1 MSINKNILEQSQS
14 KKLFNLYEDKIF
26 RSILRLFFAY
36 IPYLSIIENL
46 GLTEEAYIVSGP
58 ELEKFYETE
67 LTRHNLLSQICAN
80 FRENNLLLAQSWD
93 SKKEPKP

>member
-1 MSINKNILEQSQS
+1 MRIKFSVQ
-14 KKLFNLYEDKIF
+14 YCA
-26 RSILRLFFAY
+26 FFLP
-36 IPYLSIIENL
+36 IYLSIIENL
-46 GLTEEAYIVSGP
+46 GLTEEAYIVIGP
-58 ELEKFYETE
+58 ELEKFYENE

>member
-1 MSINKNILEQSQS
+1 MRIKFSGQ
-14 KKLFNLYEDKIF
+14 YCA
-26 RSILRLFFAY
+26 FFLP
-36 IPYLSIIENL
+36 IYLSIIENL

-58 ELEKFYETE
+58 ELEKFYENE
-67 LTRHNLLSQICAN
+67 LTWHNLLSQICAN